1 MTNGDQGGKIEPTQQ
16 GPSLSERT
24 HQEILDYFQVAEKN
38 SQHPAIRD
46 AAITLAMEKGRY
58 QQTQNA
64 RLSPTLAM
72 VIGVLAVIAACVAS
86 WLFFT
91 HYTEHLASILTSV
104 TVGLAIVVVCLLAM
118 FSGHLSQANFVRVL
132 EMVWSKFTDLIPKS
146 SAKTIPNMKPE
157 SASSTSDNDGPDPG

>member
-1 MTNGDQGGKIEPTQQ
+1 MTSGNQDGKTQPTQQ
-16 GPSLSERT
+16 GLSLSERT

-58 QQTQNA
+58 LQKENE

-72 VIGVLAVIAACVAS
+72 VIGVLVVTAAAVAS

-91 HYTEHLASILTSV
+91 HYSEHLASILTCV
-104 TVGLAIVVVCLLAM
+104 MVGLAIVVVCLLAM
-118 FSGHLSQANFVRVL
+118 FSGHLSQANFVSVIG
-132 EMVWSKFTDLIPKS
+132 MVWSKFTDLIPKS
-146 SAKTIPNMKPE
+146 SAKTIPNMSAE
-157 SASSTSDNDGPDPG
+157 GASSESDKDGPNPG